1 MTSGNEVGK
10 FAPAGERHPNE
21 DQQMMAR
28 KPIDPFA
35 RKMIYGA
42 LVYGGII
49 LFMFGVLSVVYLH
62 TRPRCSDRVVAEAA
76 SPDKRWTATIMER
89 RCGEDTPFFTHV
101 NLRPAGNSLHRGF
114 FSGSSTDG
122 EVFMTEQDA
131 AGSGVTLNWTA
142 PDTLTIQCPRCSASL
157 LRKHDQQWN
166 GILLKY
172 DLPSRQGFAK
182 H

>member
-1 MTSGNEVGK
+1 
-10 FAPAGERHPNE
+10 
-21 DQQMMAR
+21 MAR

-49 LFMFGVLSVVYLH
+49 LLMFGVLSVVYLH

-101 NLRPAGNSLHRGF
+101 NLRPAGNSLRRGF
-114 FSGSSTDG
+114 FSGISSEG
-122 EVFMTEQDA
+122 EVFLTEQDA

-142 PDTLTIQCPRCSASL
+142 PDTLTIQCPRCSASFV
-157 LRKHDQQWN
+157 RKHDERWN
-166 GILLKY
+166 GILLTY
-172 DLPSRQGFAK
+172 DLPSR
-182 H
+182 